1 MTGAGAAVR
10 VHTYP
15 GAGHLFA
22 DPDTSDYAEAA
33 AELVWRRSLAF
44 LESR

>member
-15 GAGHLFA
+15 GAGHLFT
-22 DPDTSDYAEAA
+22 DPDTTDFDRPA
-33 AELVWRRSLAF
+33 AELAWQRSLAF
-44 LESR
+44 LGSL